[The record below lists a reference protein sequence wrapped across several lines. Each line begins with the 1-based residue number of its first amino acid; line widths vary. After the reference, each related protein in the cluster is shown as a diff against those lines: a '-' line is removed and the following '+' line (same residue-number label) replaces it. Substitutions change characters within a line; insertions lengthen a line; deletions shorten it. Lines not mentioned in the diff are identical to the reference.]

1 MQDTIQEEPAR
12 AIGVTARDTAELIQ
26 TRRRD
31 TTGLRPTATTG
42 QIRIAT
48 VGHLP
53 IAITV
58 RDPDRTE
65 GSITDLTAGLTTGTI
80 AATTAGTTGHT
91 MGRMQDD
98 IIDLITDTDILITG
112 ITEGVAL
119 TITNPT
125 MHRSPGAIRDIN
137 PSLLRDFHFSSAS
150 SRLSENCHFE
160 PKARNLVPISE

>member
-12 AIGVTARDTAELIQ
+12 AIGVTARDTAELIK

-31 TTGLRPTATTG
+31 TMGLRPTATPG

-58 RDPDRTE
+58 IDPDRTE

-98 IIDLITDTDILITG
+98 IIDLITDTDILITD

-125 MHRSPGAIRDIN
+125 TTHRSPGAIRDIN
-137 PSLLRDFHFSSAS
+137 PSLLRGFHFSSVS

-160 PKARNLVPISE
+160 PKARNVCFA